1 MKRYLLSGL
10 VLVMSTLAM
19 ASAANA
25 GQTHLNDPAADLNG
39 DGAVTLLELI
49 EYNRA
54 QRHA

>member
-25 GQTHLNDPAADLNG
+25 GQTTLHDSAADLNS
-39 DGAVTLLELI
+39 DGEVTLMELI

-54 QRHA
+54 QRQA

>member
-39 DGAVTLLELI
+39 DGEVTLLELR